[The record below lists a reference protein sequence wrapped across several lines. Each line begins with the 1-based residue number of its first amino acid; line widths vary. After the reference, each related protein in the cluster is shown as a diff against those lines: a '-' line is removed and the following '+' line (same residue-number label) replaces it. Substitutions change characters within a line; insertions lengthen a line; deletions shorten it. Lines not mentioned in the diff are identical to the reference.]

1 MVSAA
6 CEEGRLA
13 LDGVPALDW
22 LSKPIDPQRLLAS
35 LAQALQNLPQSPRV
49 LHVEDDHDL
58 RMVVA
63 EQGRE
68 LAEFVPADSLAEA
81 RRLLAEQP
89 FDLVLLDLGL
99 PDGNG
104 LELLDELQNQLPGL
118 PVAVLSASEMDGH
131 ELAGV
136 SAALAK
142 SRNDGQHFLHML
154 NRLLPAKETRH
165 D

>member
-1 MVSAA
+1 M
-6 CEEGRLA
+6 
-13 LDGVPALDW
+13 
-22 LSKPIDPQRLLAS
+22 
-35 LAQALQNLPQSPRV
+35 
-49 LHVEDDHDL
+49 
-58 RMVVA
+58 VA

-81 RRLLAEQP
+81 RRLLAEQS

-104 LELLDELQNQLPGL
+104 LELVDELQRQRPGL
-118 PVAVLSASEMDGH
+118 PVAVLSASEVDSS

-136 SAALAK
+136 SATLAK

-154 NRLLPAKETRH
+154 NRLLPSQGDRP
-165 D
+165 

>member
-1 MVSAA
+1 MRYSLIGLLSAA
-6 CEEGRLA
+6 ILMLPVGA
-13 LDGVPALDW
+13 V
-22 LSKPIDPQRLLAS
+22 
-35 LAQALQNLPQSPRV
+35 AQAPVSYAGKTV
-49 LHVEDDHDL
+49 LVTGSTDGL
-58 RMVVA
+58 
-63 EQGRE
+63 GRE
-68 LAEFVPADSLAEA
+68 LAEFIPADSLAEA

-104 LELLDELQNQLPGL
+104 LELLDELQNQRPGL

-131 ELAGV
+131 EFAGV

-154 NRLLPAKETRH
+154 NRLLPAKETR
-165 D
+165 DD